1 MDRKG
6 TLLMAPH
13 EILKDWNMSLAMG
26 NKLFID
32 KSVSVAVIYNIYI
45 SFPTSNI
52 NKKNVIDA
60 CCVLTSFW
68 DCLKYSVLHCYFYL
82 FLKFP
87 CILFLFQ
94 AESVKEQFDAM
105 ANGAILAEELKNE
118 GGLGWR
124 VKKRVGSGSSCLRF
138 LFVAPLLLT
147 CRLFISLHFTD

>member
-1 MDRKG
+1 M
-6 TLLMAPH
+6 
-13 EILKDWNMSLAMG
+13 
-26 NKLFID
+26 
-32 KSVSVAVIYNIYI
+32 
-45 SFPTSNI
+45 
-52 NKKNVIDA
+52 
-60 CCVLTSFW
+60 
-68 DCLKYSVLHCYFYL
+68 LHCYFYL

-138 LFVAPLLLT
+138 LFVAPMLLT
-147 CRLFISLHFTD
+147 CRLFISLHFTDQTSATGQKGTSASHQRRFYGNQTDSSWMTKQEVYTSTTTYLNPGGNTVSSLKQTSFPTSNFPNKVFC